1 MVGIREG
8 GGGGREEWCGGCE
21 KERVAVDGGLG
32 FGAVMSNG
40 LLAPATGRA
49 VREERFTRPKMTRC

>member
-1 MVGIREG
+1 MEGRNGAAAVIRSG
-8 GGGGREEWCGGCE
+8 
-21 KERVAVDGGLG
+21 VAVDGGIG

-49 VREERFTRPKMTRC
+49 AREERFTRPKMTRC